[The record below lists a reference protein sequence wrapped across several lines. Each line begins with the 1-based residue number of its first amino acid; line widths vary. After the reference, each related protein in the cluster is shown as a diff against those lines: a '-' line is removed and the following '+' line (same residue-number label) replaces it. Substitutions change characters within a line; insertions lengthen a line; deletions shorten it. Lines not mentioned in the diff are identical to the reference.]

1 MSQKKATIV
10 NLAASNVS
18 VSQFSVE
25 SGSLVLEQFF
35 VEELAPGLT
44 GDDEWLNAAI
54 AALASLV
61 NAHELKGRV
70 TVIAPAFLL
79 LQKPLKVPQV
89 ERARQAQIVAFEA
102 QNAIPYPLNEVIWDS
117 QVMASD
123 GVEAEVLL
131 FALRTEIATKI
142 ANLVTSTGLR
152 PMSIQAAPLLDSQA
166 FRLAGGSAAEEV
178 LIVNVGARST
188 TLSFVGPSGVN
199 IQSATNIGGNLLTQ
213 GVSDNTGQPFA
224 VSEAIKVGFF
234 SGLVQLTESDPQ
246 VAVLQAN
253 AQTFI
258 RRLSQDINRRLI
270 NVRRGANGR
279 QPTRI
284 LVTGRGSQVPGLA
297 EQLCETLRLP
307 VETFDPSSVITPG
320 AGINQEQLQRAKH
333 QITEVI
339 GEAAR
344 LTLPQPIGVNLIP
357 RDIASQQAFDA
368 RKPRLLVAALLA
380 AVSPLF
386 VLLAFK
392 DSDSWNHEQTV
403 IVQGRRSELE
413 NRRAL
418 IEESRKKSAELAAK
432 AKELESVVL
441 NRSNWPAFL
450 GDLQSRVGSL
460 KNTWVE
466 EMHVKYE
473 TLPAA
478 PAAEGQPAPA
488 PAPVVVTKVV
498 IAVRFLFA
506 EVPLEETRYRS
517 GAEKTHISRLLE
529 AVRKSPYVA
538 SVPENEIVVTDQTV
552 KSTEGGKYDIRV
564 TPKATITLVI
574 QKDKAL

>member
-35 VEELAPGLT
+35 VEDLAPGLT

-61 NAHELKGRV
+61 NAHEIKGRV

-131 FALRTEIATKI
+131 FALRAEVATKI

-234 SGLVQLTESDPQ
+234 SGLVQLAESDPQ

-320 AGINQEQLQRAKH
+320 AGINPEQLQRAKH

-392 DSDSWNHEQTV
+392 DADSWNHEQNT

-418 IEESRKKSAELAAK
+418 IEDSRKKSAELAAK

-478 PAAEGQPAPA
+478 PAAEGQPA

>member
-18 VSQFSVE
+18 VSQFSAAA
-25 SGSLVLEQFF
+25 GTLVLEQFY
-35 VEELAPGLT
+35 VEEIAPGLT
-44 GDDEWLNAAI
+44 GDEEWLNAAI
-54 AALASLV
+54 AALANLV
-61 NAHELKGRV
+61 NQHDLKGRV

-79 LQKPLKVPQV
+79 LQKPLRVPQV

-117 QVMASD
+117 QLMASD

-131 FALRTEIATKI
+131 FALRTEVATRI

-166 FRLAGGSAAEEV
+166 FRLSGGSAAEEV

-188 TLSFVGPSGVN
+188 TLSFVGPGGVN
-199 IQSATNIGGNLLTQ
+199 IQTATNMGGNLLTQ

-224 VSEAIKVGFF
+224 TSEAIKVGYF
-234 SGLVQLTESDPQ
+234 SGVIQLAETDPQ
-246 VAVLQAN
+246 VAILQAN

-258 RRLSQDINRRLI
+258 RRLAQDINRRLI

-279 QPTRI
+279 QPARI

-297 EQLCETLRLP
+297 EQLCETLRLQ
-307 VETFDPSSVITPG
+307 VEPFDPSSVITPG
-320 AGINQEQLQRAKH
+320 EGITAEQLQRAKY

-344 LTLPQPIGVNLIP
+344 LVLPQPSGVNLIP
-357 RDIASQQAFDA
+357 RDIAAQQAFDA
-368 RKPRLLVAALLA
+368 RKPRLLAAAALAAAAPFCVWLA
-380 AVSPLF
+380 
-386 VLLAFK
+386 LA
-392 DSDSWNHEQTV
+392 SSEGWNKEQ
-403 IVQGRRSELE
+403 IAEVQNRQGELTLRRTS
-413 NRRAL
+413 
-418 IEESRKKSAELAAK
+418 IEESRKQAVELAAK
-432 AKELESVVL
+432 CKELEFVLL

-450 GDLQSRVGSL
+450 GDLQARVGTC
-460 KNTWVE
+460 KNTWIE

-478 PAAEGQPAPA
+478 PVAEGQAPL
-488 PAPVVVTKVV
+488 PPVVVTKV
-498 IAVRFLFA
+498 ILSVRFLFSD
-506 EVPLEETRYRS
+506 VPFDVKQYRS
-517 GAEKTHISRLLE
+517 ASEKAHISRLLE
-529 AVRKSPYVA
+529 AVRKSPYVS
-538 SVPENEIVVTDQTV
+538 SVPENEISVTEQNT
-552 KSTEGGKYDIRV
+552 IRN
-564 TPKATITLVI
+564 PKATITLVI

>member
-18 VSQFSVE
+18 VSQFSVQA
-25 SGSLVLEQFF
+25 GSLVLEQFF
-35 VEELAPGLT
+35 VEEITPGLT

-61 NAHELKGRV
+61 NAHDLKGRV
-70 TVIAPAFLL
+70 TVIAPSFLL

-117 QVMASD
+117 QLMASD

-142 ANLVTSTGLR
+142 ANMVTSTGLR

-213 GVSDNTGQPFA
+213 GVSDNTGQPFP
-224 VSEAIKVGFF
+224 VSEAIKVGYF
-234 SGLVQLTESDPQ
+234 SGVIQLAESDPQ
-246 VAVLQAN
+246 VAILQAN

-258 RRLSQDINRRLI
+258 RRLAQDINRRLI

-279 QPTRI
+279 QPARI
-284 LVTGRGSQVPGLA
+284 LVTGRGSQVPGLS
-297 EQLCETLRLP
+297 EQLCETLRMP
-307 VETFDPSSVITPG
+307 IEVFDPSSVITLG
-320 AGINQEQLQRAKH
+320 TGINPEQLERAKF

-344 LTLPQPIGVNLIP
+344 LTLSQPTGVNLIP

-368 RKPRLLVAALLA
+368 RKPRLLAAALLA
-380 AVSPLF
+380 AAAPWCIYF
-386 VLLAFK
+386 AFGEAER
-392 DSDSWNHEQTV
+392 WNREQTTV
-403 IVQGRRSELE
+403 IQGRQSELSV
-413 NRRAL
+413 RRTA
-418 IEESRKKSAELAAK
+418 IQESRKLADDLSAK
-432 AKELESVVL
+432 TKELESVVL

-450 GDLQSRVGSL
+450 GDLQSRVGTL
-460 KNTWVE
+460 KNTWIE

-473 TLPAA
+473 PLPT
-478 PAAEGQPAPA
+478 PPVAEGQPV
-488 PAPVVVTKVV
+488 PAPVMVTKVV
-498 IAVRFLFA
+498 ISVRFLFA
-506 EVPLEETRYRS
+506 DVPFDLKQYRS
-517 GAEKTHISRLLE
+517 QSEKAHIGRLLE
-529 AVRKSPYVA
+529 VVRKSPYVS
-538 SVPENEIVVTDQTV
+538 SVPENEIVVTDQTM
-552 KSTEGGKYDIRV
+552 KAADNKTEIRM
-564 TPKATITLVI
+564 TPKATLTLVI
-574 QKDKAL
+574 HKDKAL

>member
-18 VSQFSVE
+18 VSQFSAAA
-25 SGSLVLEQFF
+25 GTLVLEQFY
-35 VEELAPGLT
+35 VEEIAPGLT
-44 GDDEWLNAAI
+44 GDEEWLNAAI
-54 AALASLV
+54 AALANLV
-61 NAHELKGRV
+61 NQHGLKGRV

-79 LQKPLKVPQV
+79 LQKPLRVPQV

-117 QVMASD
+117 QLMASD

-131 FALRTEIATKI
+131 FALRTEVATRI

-166 FRLAGGSAAEEV
+166 FRLGGGSAAEEV

-199 IQSATNIGGNLLTQ
+199 IQTATNMGGNLLTQ
-213 GVSDNTGQPFA
+213 GISDNTGQPFA
-224 VSEAIKVGFF
+224 TSEAIKVGYF
-234 SGLVQLTESDPQ
+234 SGVLQLAESDPQ
-246 VAVLQAN
+246 VAILQAN

-258 RRLSQDINRRLI
+258 RRLAQDINRRLI

-279 QPTRI
+279 QPARI

-297 EQLCETLRLP
+297 EQLCETLRLG
-307 VETFDPSSVITPG
+307 VEPFDPSSVITPG
-320 AGINQEQLQRAKH
+320 EGITAEQLLRAKH

-344 LTLPQPIGVNLIP
+344 LVLPQPSGVNLIP
-357 RDIASQQAFDA
+357 RDIAAQQAFDA
-368 RKPRLLVAALLA
+368 RKPRLLAAAALVAAAPFCIWAALA
-380 AVSPLF
+380 S
-386 VLLAFK
+386 
-392 DSDSWNHEQTV
+392 SEGWNRLQIDE
-403 IVQGRRSELE
+403 VQKRQSELSGRRSQ
-413 NRRAL
+413 
-418 IEESRKKSAELAAK
+418 IEESRKQASDLAAK
-432 AKELESVVL
+432 CKELEHVIL

-450 GDLQSRVGSL
+450 GDLQSRVGTC
-460 KNTWVE
+460 KNTWIE

-473 TLPAA
+473 TVPAA
-478 PAAEGQPAPA
+478 PVPEGQPTP
-488 PAPVVVTKVV
+488 PPVVVTKVV
-498 IAVRFLFA
+498 ISVRFLFN
-506 EVPLEETRYRS
+506 EVPFDEKRYRAAS
-517 GAEKTHISRLLE
+517 EKVYIGRLLE
-529 AVRKSPYVA
+529 AVRKSPYVG
-538 SVPENEIVVTDQTV
+538 SILENEISVTDQNT
-552 KSTEGGKYDIRV
+552 IR

>member
-18 VSQFSVE
+18 VSQFSAAA
-25 SGSLVLEQFF
+25 GTLVLEQFY
-35 VEELAPGLT
+35 VEEIAPGLT
-44 GDDEWLNAAI
+44 GDEEWLNAAI
-54 AALASLV
+54 AALANLV
-61 NAHELKGRV
+61 NLHGLKGRV

-79 LQKPLKVPQV
+79 LQKPLKVAQV
-89 ERARQAQIVAFEA
+89 EKAKQAQIVAFEA

-117 QVMASD
+117 QLMASD

-131 FALRTEIATKI
+131 FALRTEVATRI

-166 FRLAGGSAAEEV
+166 FRLGGGSAAEEV

-199 IQSATNIGGNLLTQ
+199 IQTATNMGGNLLTQ
-213 GVSDNTGQPFA
+213 GISDNTGQPFA
-224 VSEAIKVGFF
+224 TSEAIKVGYF
-234 SGLVQLTESDPQ
+234 SGVLQLAESDPQ
-246 VAVLQAN
+246 VAILQAN

-258 RRLSQDINRRLI
+258 RRLAQDINRRLI

-279 QPTRI
+279 QPARI

-297 EQLCETLRLP
+297 EQLCETLRLG
-307 VETFDPSSVITPG
+307 VEPFDPSSVITPG
-320 AGINQEQLQRAKH
+320 EGITAEQLLLAKH

-344 LTLPQPIGVNLIP
+344 LVLAQPSGVNLIP
-357 RDIASQQAFDA
+357 RDIAAQQAFDA
-368 RKPRLLVAALLA
+368 RKPRLLAAAALAAAAPFCVWLA
-380 AVSPLF
+380 
-386 VLLAFK
+386 LA
-392 DSDSWNHEQTV
+392 SSEGWNNQQIDEVRKRQDELA
-403 IVQGRRSELE
+403 GRR
-413 NRRAL
+413 AA
-418 IEESRKKSAELAAK
+418 IEESRKQATELAAK
-432 AKELESVVL
+432 CKELEHVIL

-450 GDLQSRVGSL
+450 GDLQSRVGTC

-478 PAAEGQPAPA
+478 PVTDGQPPA
-488 PAPVVVTKVV
+488 PPVVVTKV
-498 IAVRFLFA
+498 ILSVRFLFT
-506 EVPLEETRYRS
+506 EVPFDEKRYRS
-517 GAEKTHISRLLE
+517 APEKVHIARLVE
-529 AVRKSPYVA
+529 AVRSSPYV
-538 SVPENEIVVTDQTV
+538 SKIPDNEISVTDQNT
-552 KSTEGGKYDIRV
+552 IR
-564 TPKATITLVI
+564 TPKATLTLVI

>member
-18 VSQFSVE
+18 VSQFSAA
-25 SGSLVLEQFF
+25 SGTLVLEQFY
-35 VEELAPGLT
+35 VEEIAPGLT
-44 GDDEWLNAAI
+44 GDEEWLNAAI
-54 AALASLV
+54 AALANLV
-61 NAHELKGRV
+61 NQHELKGRV

-79 LQKPLKVPQV
+79 LQKPLRVPQV

-117 QVMASD
+117 QLMASD

-131 FALRTEIATKI
+131 FALRIEMATRI

-166 FRLAGGSAAEEV
+166 FRLGGGSAAEEV

-188 TLSFVGPSGVN
+188 TLSFVGPGGVN
-199 IQSATNIGGNLLTQ
+199 IQTAANMGGNLLTQ

-224 VSEAIKVGFF
+224 TSEAIKVGYF
-234 SGLVQLTESDPQ
+234 SGVIQLSENDPQ

-258 RRLSQDINRRLI
+258 RRLAQDINRRLI

-297 EQLCETLRLP
+297 EQLCETLRLQ
-307 VETFDPSSVITPG
+307 VESFDPSSVITPG
-320 AGINQEQLQRAKH
+320 EGITPDQLLRAKY

-344 LTLPQPIGVNLIP
+344 LVLPQCNGVNLIP
-357 RDIASQQAFDA
+357 RDIAAQQAFDA
-368 RKPRLLVAALLA
+368 RNPRLLAAAALAAAAPFCVWLA
-380 AVSPLF
+380 
-386 VLLAFK
+386 LA
-392 DSDSWNHEQTV
+392 SSEGWNKEQ
-403 IVQGRRSELE
+403 IEELQKRQTE
-413 NRRAL
+413 LTARRAS
-418 IEESRKKSAELAAK
+418 IEESRKQAAELALK
-432 AKELESVVL
+432 CKELEHVVL

-450 GDLQSRVGSL
+450 GDLQARVGTC
-460 KNTWVE
+460 KNTWIE

-478 PAAEGQPAPA
+478 AVPEGQTPP
-488 PAPVVVTKVV
+488 PPVVVTKV
-498 IAVRFLFA
+498 ILSVRFLFTDVSY
-506 EVPLEETRYRS
+506 EMKQYRS
-517 GAEKTHISRLLE
+517 AAEKAHISRLLE
-529 AVRKSPYVA
+529 AVRKSPYVS
-538 SVPENEIVVTDQTV
+538 SVPENDISVTDQNT
-552 KSTEGGKYDIRV
+552 IR

-574 QKDKAL
+574 HKDKAL

>member
-25 SGSLVLEQFF
+25 AGSLVLEQFF
-35 VEELAPGLT
+35 VEEIAPGLT

-61 NAHELKGRV
+61 NTHELKGRV

-117 QVMASD
+117 QLMASD

-131 FALRTEIATKI
+131 FALRTEIATRI

-178 LIVNVGARST
+178 LIINVGARST

-224 VSEAIKVGFF
+224 VSEAIKVGYF
-234 SGLVQLTESDPQ
+234 SGVVQLAESDPQ
-246 VAVLQAN
+246 VAILQAN
-253 AQTFI
+253 SQTFI
-258 RRLSQDINRRLI
+258 RRLAQDINRRLI

-279 QPTRI
+279 QPARI
-284 LVTGRGSQVPGLA
+284 LVTGRGSQVPGLS

-307 VETFDPSSVITPG
+307 IEVFDPSSVITPG
-320 AGINQEQLQRAKH
+320 AGINPEQLERAKY

-368 RKPRLLVAALLA
+368 RKPRLLAAALLA
-380 AVSPLF
+380 AASPFFAWLALSASADWNRNQVS
-386 VLLAFK
+386 
-392 DSDSWNHEQTV
+392 
-403 IVQGRRSELE
+403 IVQGRQSELTA
-413 NRRAL
+413 RRSS
-418 IEESRKKSAELAAK
+418 IEESHKKSAEIAAK
-432 AKELESVVL
+432 ASELESIVL

-450 GDLQSRVGSL
+450 GDLQSRVGML

-466 EMHVKYE
+466 ELHVKYE

-478 PAAEGQPAPA
+478 PVAEGQPA

-498 IAVRFLFA
+498 VAVRFLFA
-506 EVPLEETRYRS
+506 DVPFDLKQYRS
-517 GAEKTHISRLLE
+517 QSEKAHIGRLLE
-529 AVRKSPYVA
+529 ALRSSPYVSA
-538 SVPENEIVVTDQTV
+538 IPENEIVVTDQTL
-552 KSTEGGKYDIRV
+552 KASDNKTEIRM
-564 TPKATITLVI
+564 TPKATLTLVI
-574 QKDKAL
+574 HKDKAL

>member
-18 VSQFSVE
+18 VSQFSVQA
-25 SGSLVLEQFF
+25 GSLVLDEFF
-35 VEELAPGLT
+35 VEEITPGLT

-61 NAHELKGRV
+61 NAHDLKGRV
-70 TVIAPAFLL
+70 TVIAPSFLL

-117 QVMASD
+117 QLMASD

-142 ANLVTSTGLR
+142 ANMVTSTGLR

-213 GVSDNTGQPFA
+213 GVSDNTGQPFP
-224 VSEAIKVGFF
+224 VSEAIKVGYF
-234 SGLVQLTESDPQ
+234 SGVIQLAESDPQ
-246 VAVLQAN
+246 VAILQAN

-258 RRLSQDINRRLI
+258 RRLAQDINRRLI

-279 QPTRI
+279 QPARI
-284 LVTGRGSQVPGLA
+284 LVTGRGSQVPGLS

-307 VETFDPSSVITPG
+307 IEVFDPSSVITLG
-320 AGINQEQLQRAKH
+320 TGINPEQLERAKF

-344 LTLPQPIGVNLIP
+344 LTLSQPIGVNLIP

-368 RKPRLLVAALLA
+368 RKPRLLAAALLA
-380 AVSPLF
+380 AAAPWCIWF
-386 VLLAFK
+386 AFGEAER
-392 DSDSWNHEQTV
+392 WNREQTTV
-403 IVQGRRSELE
+403 IQGRQSELSV
-413 NRRAL
+413 RRTA
-418 IEESRKKSAELAAK
+418 IQDSRKLADDLSAK
-432 AKELESVVL
+432 TKELESVVL

-450 GDLQSRVGSL
+450 GDLQSRVGTL
-460 KNTWVE
+460 KNTWIE

-473 TLPAA
+473 ALPTA
-478 PAAEGQPAPA
+478 PVAEGQPAPA
-488 PAPVVVTKVV
+488 PVMVTKVV
-498 IAVRFLFA
+498 ISVRFLFA
-506 EVPLEETRYRS
+506 EVPFDLKQYRS
-517 GAEKTHISRLLE
+517 QSEKAHIGRLLE
-529 AVRKSPYVA
+529 VVRKSPYVS
-538 SVPENEIVVTDQTV
+538 SVPENEIVVTDQTM
-552 KSTEGGKYDIRV
+552 KAADNKTEIRM
-564 TPKATITLVI
+564 TPKATLTLVI
-574 QKDKAL
+574 HKDKAL

>member
-18 VSQFSVE
+18 VSQFSAAA
-25 SGSLVLEQFF
+25 GTLVLEQFY
-35 VEELAPGLT
+35 VEEIAPGLT
-44 GDDEWLNAAI
+44 GDEEWLNAAI
-54 AALASLV
+54 AALANLV
-61 NAHELKGRV
+61 NQHGLKGRV

-79 LQKPLKVPQV
+79 LQKPLRVPQV

-117 QVMASD
+117 QLMASD

-131 FALRTEIATKI
+131 FALRTEVATRI

-166 FRLAGGSAAEEV
+166 FRLGGGSAAEEV

-199 IQSATNIGGNLLTQ
+199 IQTATNMGGNLLTQ
-213 GVSDNTGQPFA
+213 GISDNTGQPFA
-224 VSEAIKVGFF
+224 TSEAIKVGYF
-234 SGLVQLTESDPQ
+234 SGVLQLAESDPQ
-246 VAVLQAN
+246 VAILQAN

-258 RRLSQDINRRLI
+258 RRLAQDINRRLI

-279 QPTRI
+279 QPARI

-297 EQLCETLRLP
+297 EQLCETLRLG
-307 VETFDPSSVITPG
+307 VEPFDPSSVITPG
-320 AGINQEQLQRAKH
+320 EGITAEQLLRAKH

-344 LTLPQPIGVNLIP
+344 LVLPQPSGVNLIP
-357 RDIASQQAFDA
+357 RDIAAQQAFDA
-368 RKPRLLVAALLA
+368 RKPRLLAAAALAAAAPFCVWLA
-380 AVSPLF
+380 
-386 VLLAFK
+386 LA
-392 DSDSWNHEQTV
+392 SSEGWNKQQIDEVQKRQT
-403 IVQGRRSELE
+403 ELTV
-413 NRRAL
+413 RRAS
-418 IEESRKKSAELAAK
+418 IEESRKQAADLAAK
-432 AKELESVVL
+432 CKELEHVIL

-450 GDLQSRVGSL
+450 GDLQSRVGTC
-460 KNTWVE
+460 KNTWIE

-473 TLPAA
+473 TLPPA
-478 PAAEGQPAPA
+478 PVPEGQPPL
-488 PAPVVVTKVV
+488 PPVVVTKVV
-498 IAVRFLFA
+498 LSVRFLFND
-506 EVPLEETRYRS
+506 VPFDEKRYRAAS
-517 GAEKTHISRLLE
+517 EKVFIGRLLE
-529 AVRKSPYVA
+529 ALRKSPYVGNIL
-538 SVPENEIVVTDQTV
+538 ENEISVTDQNT
-552 KSTEGGKYDIRV
+552 IR
-564 TPKATITLVI
+564 TPKATLTLVI

>member
-25 SGSLVLEQFF
+25 AGSLVLEQFF
-35 VEELAPGLT
+35 VEEIAPGLT

-61 NAHELKGRV
+61 NTHELKGRV

-117 QVMASD
+117 QLMASD

-142 ANLVTSTGLR
+142 ANMVTSTGLR

-178 LIVNVGARST
+178 LIINVGARST

-224 VSEAIKVGFF
+224 VSEAIKVGYF
-234 SGLVQLTESDPQ
+234 SGVVQLAESDPQ
-246 VAVLQAN
+246 VAILQAN
-253 AQTFI
+253 SQTFI
-258 RRLSQDINRRLI
+258 RRLAQDINRRLI

-279 QPTRI
+279 QPARI
-284 LVTGRGSQVPGLA
+284 LVTGRSSQVPGLS

-307 VETFDPSSVITPG
+307 VEVFDPSSVITPG
-320 AGINQEQLQRAKH
+320 AGINPEQLERAKY

-368 RKPRLLVAALLA
+368 RKPRLFAAALLA
-380 AVSPLF
+380 AASPLF
-386 VLLAFK
+386 AWLAFSASA
-392 DSDSWNHEQTV
+392 DWNHQQAA
-403 IVQGRRSELE
+403 IVQGRQSELTA
-413 NRRAL
+413 RRNS
-418 IEESRKKSAELAAK
+418 IEESRKKSAEIAAK

-478 PAAEGQPAPA
+478 PVAEGQPV

-498 IAVRFLFA
+498 VSVRFLFA
-506 EVPLEETRYRS
+506 DVPFDLKQYRS
-517 GAEKTHISRLLE
+517 QSEKAHIGRLLE
-529 AVRKSPYVA
+529 ALRSSPYVSA
-538 SVPENEIVVTDQTV
+538 VPENEIVVTDQTL
-552 KSTEGGKYDIRV
+552 KASDNKTEIRM
-564 TPKATITLVI
+564 TPKATLTLVI
-574 QKDKAL
+574 HKAKAL

>member
-18 VSQFSVE
+18 VSHFSAAA
-25 SGSLVLEQFF
+25 GTLVLEQFY
-35 VEELAPGLT
+35 VEEIAPGLT
-44 GDDEWLNAAI
+44 GDEEWLNAAI
-54 AALASLV
+54 AALANLV
-61 NAHELKGRV
+61 NQHDLKGRV

-79 LQKPLKVPQV
+79 LQKPLRVPQV

-117 QVMASD
+117 QLMASD

-131 FALRTEIATKI
+131 FALRTEVATRI

-166 FRLAGGSAAEEV
+166 FRLSGGSAAEEV

-188 TLSFVGPSGVN
+188 TLSFVGPGGVN
-199 IQSATNIGGNLLTQ
+199 IQTATNMGGNLLTQ

-224 VSEAIKVGFF
+224 TSEAIKVGYF
-234 SGLVQLTESDPQ
+234 SGVIQLAETDPQ
-246 VAVLQAN
+246 VAILQAN

-258 RRLSQDINRRLI
+258 RRLAQDINRRLI

-279 QPTRI
+279 QPARI

-297 EQLCETLRLP
+297 EQLCETLRLQ
-307 VETFDPSSVITPG
+307 VEPFDPSSVITPG
-320 AGINQEQLQRAKH
+320 EGITAELLQRAKY

-344 LTLPQPIGVNLIP
+344 LVLPQPSGVNLIP
-357 RDIASQQAFDA
+357 RDIAAQQAFDA
-368 RKPRLLVAALLA
+368 RKPRLLAAAALAAAAPFCVWLA
-380 AVSPLF
+380 
-386 VLLAFK
+386 LA
-392 DSDSWNHEQTV
+392 SSEGWNKEQ
-403 IVQGRRSELE
+403 IAEVQNRQGELTLRRTS
-413 NRRAL
+413 
-418 IEESRKKSAELAAK
+418 IEESRKQAVELAAK
-432 AKELESVVL
+432 CKELEFVLL

-450 GDLQSRVGSL
+450 GDLQARVGTC
-460 KNTWVE
+460 KNTWIE

-478 PAAEGQPAPA
+478 PVAEGQAPL
-488 PAPVVVTKVV
+488 PPVVVTKV
-498 IAVRFLFA
+498 ILSVRFLFTDVSFDVKQYKSA
-506 EVPLEETRYRS
+506 S
-517 GAEKTHISRLLE
+517 EKAHISRLLE
-529 AVRKSPYVA
+529 AVRKSPYVS
-538 SVPENEIVVTDQTV
+538 SVPENEISVTEQNT
-552 KSTEGGKYDIRV
+552 IRN
-564 TPKATITLVI
+564 PKATITLVI